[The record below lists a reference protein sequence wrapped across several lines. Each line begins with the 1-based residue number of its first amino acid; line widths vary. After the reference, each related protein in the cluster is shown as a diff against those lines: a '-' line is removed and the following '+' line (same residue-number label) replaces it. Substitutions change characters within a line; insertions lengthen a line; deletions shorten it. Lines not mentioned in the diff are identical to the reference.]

1 MLLSA
6 QSISL
11 ERKTQLAALR
21 EEAQCTG
28 QTCSQYETETAGLIQ
43 TALKTLQGGSPSALP
58 PRTSSSFACLSP
70 PSPLSPS
77 SIPSSTS
84 SQSQSQS
91 PFPLLPLMQ
100 RAGMELELELE
111 LELEQDSTPTVT
123 PTPSSISILDASM
136 PSSLA
141 ISDTSV
147 LSSLTTSDYSIEP
160 ALAISDRSFT
170 LATQSIAP
178 LMPLARIPS
187 EALIMPPPTA
197 SRPSS
202 FLETLPLSEGS
213 ERHRR
218 GSKFS
223 SQDYTQR
230 TGQTRGVLEASAAA
244 DTVRT
249 AFCSRDRDSSQP
261 NPNLNPT
268 TPPPS
273 SSDLSYTGSDGNVSC
288 ADAHL
293 PLPLPLFLQLSI
305 EAQQSDMLLEGTAEE
320 GEIEPRMTERSLFG
334 DDKGI
339 KEDAEEE
346 EEEEEEEG
354 ADDGCASEE
363 GDLFEGDQGYGLSY
377 VVGHNSR

>member
-28 QTCSQYETETAGLIQ
+28 QICPQDETETVGLIQ
-43 TALKTLQGGSPSALP
+43 TALKTLQSGSPSALP
-58 PRTSSSFACLSP
+58 PHTSSSFACLSP

-77 SIPSSTS
+77 STPSSAS

-91 PFPLLPLMQ
+91 PFPLLPLTQ
-100 RAGMELELELE
+100 RAGMELELG

-141 ISDTSV
+141 ISEASI
-147 LSSLTTSDYSIEP
+147 LSSLTTSDYSIEH

-170 LATQSIAP
+170 LAPHSIAP

-202 FLETLPLSEGS
+202 FLETLPLTEGS
-213 ERHRR
+213 ERRRR

-249 AFCSRDRDSSQP
+249 AFCSRDRDSSQS

-288 ADAHL
+288 ADA
-293 PLPLPLFLQLSI
+293 PLPLSLSLQLSI
-305 EAQQSDMLLEGTAEE
+305 EAQQSDTLLEGTAEQ
-320 GEIEPRMTERSLFG
+320 GEEEPRMTERSLFG

-339 KEDAEEE
+339 NEDEEE